1 LDTNGII
8 RDDDMKMT
16 KSPRTKK
23 FNQKNLIDINYTEY
37 IKYLTSLGYNREQ
50 LNIDESSEIVSIKS
64 LAKGTTG
71 NIIDI
76 RCPSRYKIII
86 AGRNQ
91 LPEEAHPPDLFSA
104 KAKSLNQLELISTD
118 HKLAIRFA
126 DRENVEIYPDTRIR
140 ILKEK
145 VSNAITVVGTMFY
158 KDLTATQYLKTPPN
172 DTKPY
177 ENFYRFNEN
186 IEINGEEHLK
196 IDVVNPDIGI
206 DAKNV
211 KLSLDM
217 DLWEGE

>member
-1 LDTNGII
+1 MEKN
-8 RDDDMKMT
+8 MKVIG
-16 KSPRTKK
+16 
-23 FNQKNLIDINYTEY
+23 QKQKISMPDYSEY

-64 LAKGTTG
+64 LAEGTIG

-86 AGRNQ
+86 AGRSQ
-91 LPEEAHPPDLFSA
+91 LPEEAHP
-104 KAKSLNQLELISTD
+104 
-118 HKLAIRFA
+118 LAIRFA
-126 DRENVEIYPDTRIR
+126 DRENVEISPDTRIR

-145 VSNAITVVGTMFY
+145 VSNTITVVGTMFY
-158 KDLTATQYLKTPPN
+158 KDLTATQYLKTPP
-172 DTKPY
+172 DSIKPY

-196 IDVVNPDIGI
+196 IDVLNPDIGI

>member
-1 LDTNGII
+1 
-8 RDDDMKMT
+8 MKMT
-16 KSPRTKK
+16 KSSITKQFQK
-23 FNQKNLIDINYTEY
+23 KKNLININYTEY
-37 IKYLTSLGYNREQ
+37 IKYLTNLGYNREH

-86 AGRNQ
+86 AGRGQ
-91 LPEEAHPPDLFSA
+91 LPEEEHF
-104 KAKSLNQLELISTD
+104 
-118 HKLAIRFA
+118 LAIKFV
-126 DRENVEIYPDTRIR
+126 DRENVEISPDTRIR

-145 VSNAITVVGTMFY
+145 LSNAITVVGTMFY
-158 KDLTATQYLKTPPN
+158 KDLTTTQYLKNPP
-172 DTKPY
+172 DDIKPY

-211 KLSLDM
+211 KLSLDI
-217 DLWEGE
+217 DLWEEE

>member
-1 LDTNGII
+1 
-8 RDDDMKMT
+8 MKVID
-16 KSPRTKK
+16 
-23 FNQKNLIDINYTEY
+23 QKQKISMSDYSEY

-91 LPEEAHPPDLFSA
+91 LPEEVHPPDLFSA
-104 KAKSLNQLELISTD
+104 KAD

-126 DRENVEIYPDTRIR
+126 DRENVEISPDIRIR

-158 KDLTATQYLKTPPN
+158 KDLTTTQYLKTPP
-172 DTKPY
+172 DGIKPY

-217 DLWEGE
+217 DLFEEE